1 MRPGGRIHVLQA
13 FYSQMQQVKNTIFG
27 TTGEGAALW
36 LRGSMAGGR
45 AVVEDEACLGVQIF
59 RTSLA
64 K

>member
-1 MRPGGRIHVLQA
+1 
-13 FYSQMQQVKNTIFG
+13 MQQVKNTIFG
-27 TTGEGAALW
+27 TAGEGAALW

-59 RTSLA
+59 HTRLT